1 MRHTAAGAPGTI
13 QSLRR
18 GLRVLEALAD
28 QGGRLTLTEI
38 ARRLKLHSSTAHHLI
53 KTLQDEG
60 YIVQDEDTREY
71 RIGSR
76 IFEVAAVA
84 WSENEVAKLG
94 EAVVTGL
101 MLKTGHSAHLAVLD
115 MRNVVVIRKVDAE
128 GPWRL
133 SERAGEMRPAASTA
147 LGKVMVAFKGPELA
161 KRYIV
166 RMPFKALTAN
176 TITNPREFEA
186 ELDRIRAQGYAVDNE
201 EYAIGMRCVAA
212 PVFNFSGKG
221 VAAMGISGPSWSLTL
236 EQVEILQPV
245 VREFAHRLSR
255 ILGYTPELARRP
267 SAEPEATPRRRAAR
281 KTRRW
286 SS

>member
-1 MRHTAAGAPGTI
+1 MRRKVADDAGTI

-18 GLRVLEALAD
+18 GLRVLEVLAD
-28 QGGRLTLTEI
+28 HGGRLTLTDI
-38 ARRLKLHSSTAHHLI
+38 ARHLKLHSSTAHHLI
-53 KTLQDEG
+53 KTLQNEG
-60 YIVQDEDTREY
+60 YIAQGDDSREY
-71 RIGSR
+71 HIGSR

-94 EAVVTGL
+94 EPVCTGL

-147 LGKVMVAFKGPELA
+147 LGKVMIAFKGPELA
-161 KRYIV
+161 KRYIA
-166 RMPFKALTAN
+166 RMPFKALTPN
-176 TITNPREFEA
+176 TITNPRSFEA

-201 EYAIGMRCVAA
+201 EQAIGMRCVAA

-236 EQVEILQPV
+236 EQVEVLQPT
-245 VREFAHRLSR
+245 VREFALRLSR

-267 SAEPEATPRRRAAR
+267 SADPDAPPRRRAGRQAR
-281 KTRRW
+281 
-286 SS
+286 

>member
-1 MRHTAAGAPGTI
+1 MPRGAARTPGTI

-18 GLRVLEALAD
+18 GLRVLEVLA
-28 QGGRLTLTEI
+28 QHGGRLTLTDV
-38 ARRLKLHSSTAHHLI
+38 ARHLKLHSSTVHHLL
-53 KTLQDEG
+53 KTLQDGG
-60 YIVQDEDTREY
+60 YVVQADDSREY
-71 RIGSR
+71 HLGSR

-94 EAVVTGL
+94 EPVVTGL

-147 LGKVMVAFKGPELA
+147 LGKVMIAFKGPELA
-161 KRYIV
+161 RRYIA
-166 RMPFKALTAN
+166 RMPFRAMTPN
-176 TITNPREFEA
+176 TITNPRDFEA

-201 EYAIGMRCVAA
+201 EHAVGMRCVAA

-221 VAAMGISGPSWSLTL
+221 VAAMGISGPSWSLTS
-236 EQVEILQPV
+236 EQVETVQPV

-255 ILGYTPELARRP
+255 ILGYTPELAARP
-267 SAEPEATPRRRAAR
+267 SAAARPGPRRRAR
-281 KTRRW
+281 PTGR
-286 SS
+286 